1 MNANPS
7 TVPAETVEAIVGGY
21 HGDPFS
27 ILGQHA
33 TDTGVAVR
41 AFVPQ
46 AVEAAVV
53 ERLSTE
59 SHPMTRAHDG
69 GYFELFLPG
78 RSQAFDY
85 SLQLEM
91 ADGQKVLY
99 EDPYAFSQT
108 ISEYDE
114 YLLAEGTHRRLY
126 DALGAHLHEVSGVR
140 GVRFA
145 VWAPNALRVSV
156 VGDFNNWDGRRH
168 VMRHHHGSG
177 VWDIFVPGLLL
188 GVLYKY
194 EIKTRHLDYTVVKS
208 DPVGFYSEVRP
219 DTASIVWDLDN
230 YDWQDQ
236 DWLEER
242 AKDGHSGPM
251 NVYEV
256 HLGSWRRTLQDQWLS
271 YRELAEQL
279 VPYVKEMGYTHVEL
293 LPVAEH
299 PYDGS
304 WGYQVTGFFAATSRY
319 GTPDD
324 FMAFIDACHLAGL
337 GVILDWVPAHF
348 PRDQHGLAFFD
359 GTFLYEHAD
368 PRQGEHPDWGTLI
381 FNFGRREV
389 RQFLVN
395 NAMFWLDKYHVDALR
410 VDAVA
415 SMLYLDFSRQEGQ
428 WIPNRYGGRENI
440 EAIDFIRE
448 FNDRVH
454 AEFPGVLTIA
464 EESTAWAGVTRS
476 TADGGLGF
484 DLKWN
489 MGWMHDTL
497 QYIEND
503 PIHRSYHHGTLTFSL
518 LYAFSERF
526 LLPFSHDEVVHLKRS
541 MLDKMPGDLWQKFAN
556 LRALYA
562 YQAAHPGKKMLFMGG
577 EFGQWREWNEAVSL
591 DWHLLDD
598 NPQHRALQAFVKTL
612 NWLYLSEPALYE
624 LDSTWEGFDWL
635 DLHDGQRSILTFVRH
650 DASGSSSLIVAINF
664 TPIPRQQYRLGVPL
678 PGDYEEVLNSDAAE
692 YGGSGV
698 VNPELIRSQD
708 RPWHDQPHSIEF
720 DLPPL
725 AAVILRAPAP
735 Q

>member
-1 MNANPS
+1 MS
-7 TVPAETVEAIVGGY
+7 RV
-21 HGDPFS
+21 
-27 ILGQHA
+27 
-33 TDTGVAVR
+33 
-41 AFVPQ
+41 
-46 AVEAAVV
+46 
-53 ERLSTE
+53 
-59 SHPMTRAHDG
+59 HDG
-69 GYFELFLPG
+69 GFFEVSLPDHGQTLDYF
-78 RSQAFDY
+78 
-85 SLQLEM
+85 LQLTV
-91 ADGQKVLY
+91 ADGQEVLY
-99 EDPYAFSQT
+99 EDPYAFSQA

-126 DALGAHLHEVSGVR
+126 DALGAHLHEVGGIR

-168 VMRHHHGSG
+168 VMRFHHGSG
-177 VWDIFVPGLLL
+177 VWDIFMPGLGL
-188 GVLYKY
+188 GALYKY

-208 DPVGFYSEVRP
+208 DPIGFYSEVRP

-230 YDWQDQ
+230 YDWQDHG
-236 DWLEER
+236 WLER
-242 AKDGHSGPM
+242 RDDDQSGPM

-256 HLGSWRRTLQDQWLS
+256 HLGSWRRTSQDQWLS

-304 WGYQVTGFFAATSRY
+304 WGYQVTGFYAATSRF
-319 GTPDD
+319 GAPDD
-324 FMAFIDACHLAGL
+324 FMAFIDACHQAGI

-389 RQFLVN
+389 RQFLVS
-395 NAMFWLDKYHVDALR
+395 NAIFWLDKYHIDGLR

-454 AEFPGVLTIA
+454 ADFPGALTIA
-464 EESTAWAGVTRS
+464 EESTAFAGVTRS

-518 LYAFSERF
+518 LYAFSEHF

-556 LRALYA
+556 LRTLYA
-562 YQAAHPGKKMLFMGG
+562 YQATHPGKKMLFMGG
-577 EFGQWREWNEAVSL
+577 EFGQWREWNEAVGL
-591 DWHLLDD
+591 DWHLLDEH
-598 NPQHRALQAFVKTL
+598 PQHKALQKLVHAL
-612 NWLYLSEPALYE
+612 NWLYLDEPALHE
-624 LDSTWEGFDWL
+624 QDTSWEGFDWL
-635 DLHDGQRSILTFVRH
+635 DLHDGQRSILSFIRH
-650 DASGSSSLIVAINF
+650 DASGRSSLIVALNF
-664 TPIPRQQYRLGVPL
+664 TPVPRHQYRLGVPL
-678 PGDYEEVLNSDAAE
+678 PGDYIEVLSSDAAE
-692 YGGSGV
+692 FGGSGV
-698 VNPELIRSQD
+698 VNPGSIASQD
-708 RPWHDQPHSIEF
+708 KPWHDQPHSIEF
-720 DLPPL
+720 SLPPL
-725 AAVILRAPAP
+725 ATVILRAPAP
-735 Q
+735 K

>member
-1 MNANPS
+1 MNANPNS
-7 TVPAETVEAIVGGY
+7 VPVETVEAIVGGY
-21 HGDPFS
+21 YGDPFG

-33 TDTGVAVR
+33 TDTGVIVR

-46 AVEAAVV
+46 ATAATVV
-53 ERLSTE
+53 ERRNAE
-59 SHPMTRAHDG
+59 GHPMTRVHVG
-69 GYFELFLPG
+69 GFFELLMPG
-78 RSQAFDY
+78 REETFDY
-85 SLQLEM
+85 YLQLEM
-91 ADGQKVLY
+91 ADGEKVLY
-99 EDPYAFSQT
+99 EDPYAFSET

-114 YLLAEGTHRRLY
+114 YFLAEGTHRRLY
-126 DALGAHLHEVSGVR
+126 DALGAHLHEAGGLP

-168 VMRHHHGSG
+168 VMRYHHGSG
-177 VWDIFVPGLLL
+177 VWDIFVPRLGL
-188 GVLYKY
+188 GALYKY
-194 EIKTRHLDYTVVKS
+194 ETKTKHLDYTVVKS
-208 DPVGFYSEVRP
+208 DPVGFYGEVRP
-219 DTASIVWDLDN
+219 NTASIVWDLDN
-230 YDWQDQ
+230 YEWQDQ
-236 DWLEER
+236 EWLEQR
-242 AKDGHSGPM
+242 ANVDQSSPM

-256 HLGSWRRTLQDQWLS
+256 HLGSWRRSAQNQWLS

-279 VPYVKEMGYTHVEL
+279 IPYVKKMGYTHVEL
-293 LPVAEH
+293 LPIAEH

-304 WGYQVTGFFAATSRY
+304 WGYQVTGFYAATSRF
-319 GTPDD
+319 GTPAD
-324 FMAFIDACHLAGL
+324 FMVFIDACHQAEI

-395 NAMFWLDKYHVDALR
+395 NAIFWLDKYHIDGLR

-415 SMLYLDFSRQEGQ
+415 SMLNLDFSRQEGQ

-454 AEFPGVLTIA
+454 AEFPGTLTIA

-476 TADGGLGF
+476 TNQGGLGF

-556 LRALYA
+556 LRTLYA

-591 DWHLLDD
+591 DWHLLDEH
-598 NPQHRALQAFVKTL
+598 PQHRALQEFVRTL
-612 NWLYLSEPALYE
+612 NWLYLNEPALHE
-624 LDSTWEGFDWL
+624 QDSSWEGFDWL
-635 DLHDGQRSILTFVRH
+635 DLHDGQRSILSFIRH
-650 DASGSSSLIVAINF
+650 DTSGRSSLIVALNF
-664 TPIPRQQYRLGVPL
+664 TPIPRHQYRLGVPL
-678 PGDYEEVLNSDAAE
+678 QGDYQEVLNSDAVE
-692 YGGSGV
+692 FGGSGV
-698 VNPELIRSQD
+698 VNPELLVSHE
-708 RPWHDQPHSIEF
+708 RPWHDQPYSIEF
-720 DLPPL
+720 SLPPL
-725 AAVILRAPAP
+725 AAVILRAPTP
-735 Q
+735 K